1 MRVRLTLAGVV
12 AGFAAAGCGG
22 GNHWSADNSWMG
34 EEPKEH
40 RPHEAQDPSAAQP
53 SAEPAS
59 PAGPNTALV
68 GVRPDVMIS
77 PAGGKSA
84 RCTCLAVEIGS
95 ASDAKFAW
103 QNGPPNVGGDAL
115 VIAVSAKGVACP
127 GGAPDESKRRASIS
141 AVDREGSDV
150 VVEIEEVPEGR
161 PIASGAIIPKPTAG
175 GGVYV
180 RGRSKA
186 LPYAQ
191 PTNGKRCHV
200 M

>member
-1 MRVRLTLAGVV
+1 MAGV
-12 AGFAAAGCGG
+12 AAFAAAGCGG

-34 EEPKEH
+34 EEPKDRKPQAAGETSATQ
-40 RPHEAQDPSAAQP
+40 PTATPTAPS
-53 SAEPAS
+53 
-59 PAGPNTALV
+59 GPNTALV

-77 PAGGKSA
+77 PSGGKSP

-95 ASDAKFAW
+95 GTDPKFAW
-103 QNGPPNVGGDAL
+103 QNGPPNVGGDDI

-127 GGAPDESKRRASIS
+127 GGAPEEGNRRASIS

-161 PIASGAIIPKPTAG
+161 PIASGAIIPRPAAG

-180 RGRSKA
+180 RGRSSK
-186 LPYAQ
+186 LPYAH
-191 PTNGKRCHV
+191 TKNGKRCRV
-200 M
+200 L